1 MPLPTVN
8 AGDQLLAAD
17 HNGVVNQVNT
27 NTSTITTHSSQIATL
42 QGGPTFSGGISAPT
56 VNFTTGSI
64 TRMSIFTG
72 SANNAGT
79 TQAHGLGAT
88 PDFCVFQET
97 GNAGDTNTFSWD
109 KAASD
114 GTNVKVWTL
123 NATARNY
130 IAICIKQ

>member
-8 AGDQLLAAD
+8 AGDQLMATD
-17 HNGVVNQVNT
+17 HNGVVTQTNT
-27 NTSTITTHSSQIATL
+27 NTTDIATL
-42 QGGPTFSGGISAPT
+42 KAGPSFTGGITAPT

-64 TRMSIFTG
+64 TRLSVFTG
-72 SANNAGT
+72 SATNAGT

-88 PDFCVFQET
+88 PDFCMFMET
-97 GNAGDTNTFSWD
+97 GTAGDTNTFSWD